1 MLSER
6 LRARL
11 AGVMQVVGV
20 TLGRTG
26 LSPNFFTWI
35 GFLAVVANAFFIAY
49 GSLRWAG
56 ILLIF
61 TLSLDA
67 LDGAV
72 ARATNQVSKFGAFLD
87 STLDRWAEVAIFF
100 GMAIAM
106 QREGHILD
114 LALIYWAICASLLVS
129 YTRARAEGI
138 GVQCHEGW
146 FTRFERMVVIVA
158 GLILEWLTLATG
170 TIAVMA
176 SLTALQRLW
185 IVYQHT
191 QSNDEQ
197 R

>member
-6 LRARL
+6 LRTRL

-56 ILLIF
+56 VLLIF

-106 QREGHILD
+106 QREGHTLD

-138 GVQCHEGW
+138 GVQCREGW
-146 FTRFERMVVIVA
+146 FTRFERMVVIIA
-158 GLILEWLTLATG
+158 GLILEWLTVATG

-176 SLTALQRLW
+176 SLTAFQRVW

-191 QSNDEQ
+191 QSNEEQ